1 MCFLY
6 HFIIS
11 HYHWIIE
18 SAFQCDIS
26 FHKRQR
32 LNYNQSTVYRKSPK
46 MHSFLVVVIMLCAFV
61 VSTQAYNFSPPRSLL
76 RPLLRMSVDPL
87 TIFDSSYNLAA
98 GSAVIGTICG
108 GLEDIK
114 GNDGKKLPTAKL
126 FGAGAL
132 LFTIFGAFI
141 AYQTFTLR
149 FTSTESSFSLI
160 KADGSSTGPNVV
172 VGR

>member
-1 MCFLY
+1 
-6 HFIIS
+6 
-11 HYHWIIE
+11 
-18 SAFQCDIS
+18 
-26 FHKRQR
+26 
-32 LNYNQSTVYRKSPK
+32 
-46 MHSFLVVVIMLCAFV
+46 MHTFLVVLLFAM
-61 VSTQAYNFSPPRSLL
+61 VSFTDAYQPHHISRI
-76 RPLLRMSVDPL
+76 PLIRKSFLRMSVDPV

-108 GLEDIK
+108 GLEDLK
-114 GNDGKKLPTAKL
+114 GNDGKKLITAKL

-149 FTSTESSFSLI
+149 FTSTESSFSLV

-172 VGR
+172 VGRYVYHISFYSL

>member
-1 MCFLY
+1 M
-6 HFIIS
+6 
-11 HYHWIIE
+11 
-18 SAFQCDIS
+18 Q
-26 FHKRQR
+26 
-32 LNYNQSTVYRKSPK
+32 
-46 MHSFLVVVIMLCAFV
+46 SFLVILMLCALI
-61 VSTQAYNFSPPRSLL
+61 SGTKAYHSPRSLI
-76 RPLLRMSVDPL
+76 RPLSVRMSLDPV

-149 FTSTESSFSLI
+149 FTSSESSFALI

-172 VGR
+172 VGDQPNQPNK

>member
-1 MCFLY
+1 M
-6 HFIIS
+6 
-11 HYHWIIE
+11 
-18 SAFQCDIS
+18 Q
-26 FHKRQR
+26 
-32 LNYNQSTVYRKSPK
+32 
-46 MHSFLVVVIMLCAFV
+46 SFLVILMLCALL
-61 VSTQAYNFSPPRSLL
+61 SGTKAYHHTPRSLI
-76 RPLLRMSVDPL
+76 RPLSVRMSLDPV

-149 FTSTESSFSLI
+149 FTSSESSFALI

-172 VGR
+172 VGDQPNQPNK